1 MPSRCS
7 AADVVDLLG
16 SSPFRPALTLV
27 VACCRWP
34 DDEAR
39 RAAVSAAAAQL
50 EAWGDV
56 RALAAAHRVEGLVA
70 QALEVA
76 HVTLT
81 ERMKQWRVESADR
94 IRTAAVLQV
103 RDTLRIS
110 AALDQVGIAYR
121 ILKGTPL
128 AAAAFGT
135 VGLKHSWDIDL
146 LVDPRQAV
154 AAAEVLAGLGYGP
167 VKPPRPLGS
176 AEFARWSAVAKD
188 AEFEAAG
195 CSPVEL
201 HWRLHDVPLQMA
213 RLDVH
218 SDVRRID
225 LLGAATVP
233 TFTDSANLAYLAVH
247 GAAAGWSRLKWI
259 ADFSALLAAQGN
271 SATSIAEAR
280 CHRTGFALDQALLLR
295 HQLFATGLPEGWRDC
310 PRVRRLTHDA
320 LTVICAR
327 SPGRPIERDTAALR
341 AIRRSRRMLMS
352 GPIYAVAL
360 AVRRLRGIED
370 RQTITLPRGLHWLYW
385 LLRPLTFAGR
395 AVRRGRSS
403 TDE

>member
-1 MPSRCS
+1 M
-7 AADVVDLLG
+7 VVDLSD
-16 SSPFRPALTLV
+16 SSPFHPALTLV

-39 RAAVSAAAAQL
+39 RAAVGAAAAQI
-50 EAWGDV
+50 EAWADV

-70 QALEVA
+70 QALEAARVP
-76 HVTLT
+76 LS
-81 ERMKQWRVESADR
+81 ERMALWRAEAAER
-94 IRTAAVLQV
+94 IRTAALLQV
-103 RDTLRIS
+103 RDTLRIA
-110 AALDQVGIAYR
+110 AALDQAGIDCR

-135 VGLKHSWDIDL
+135 VALKHSWDIDV

-154 AAAEVLAGLGYGP
+154 AAAAVLAGLDYAT
-167 VKPPRPLGS
+167 VKPPRPLDL

-188 AEFEAAG
+188 AEFEAVG
-195 CSPVEL
+195 CAPVEL
-201 HWRLHDVPLQMA
+201 HWQLLDLPFLMA

-218 SDVRRID
+218 GDERRVA

-233 TFTDSANLAYLAVH
+233 TFADSANLAYLAVH

-259 ADFSALLAAQGN
+259 ADFSALLAAQPDPAG
-271 SATSIAEAR
+271 SIAAAR
-280 CHRTGFALDQALLLR
+280 RHRTGFALDQALLVR
-295 HQLFATGLPEGWRDC
+295 HQLFATGLPEGWRDG
-310 PRVRRLTHDA
+310 PRVRRLTQHA
-320 LTVICAR
+320 MTVIRAR
-327 SPGRPIERDTAALR
+327 SPDRPIERDAAALR
-341 AIRRSRRMLMS
+341 AIRRSRRMLMP
-352 GPIYAVAL
+352 GPAYAVAL

-370 RQTITLPRGLHWLYW
+370 RQTIPLPRGLHWAYW

-403 TDE
+403 ADA